1 LAGIFPRLSEG
12 FVIDEIIELER
23 QGAEIEIYS
32 LNKPGD
38 PRFHPRL
45 AELHAPVNYA
55 PAPDS
60 AEMWSVIQES
70 AVRLHLDPFNVGDLV
85 IRALGSGNHTALHP
99 FLQSL
104 WLAAVLSK
112 SGIQHL
118 HTHSGGHT
126 LEVALLASLLGGR
139 SFSFTQPHMT
149 APPSGAER
157 DLLIRAIEQCSFGVA
172 VTDLNLQW
180 LRKLAPGTSK
190 LYHIPFGLPL
200 DRFGATEELGFPIP
214 SIVAAGKL
222 IERKGFSYLIEACRM
237 VSDAGRKFRCTIIG
251 SGKQENMLRALID
264 SLGVG
269 DCVTLAGAQPQPRLL
284 DAIRRSAFTVVPSV
298 HADDHARDAFPE
310 IILESLAMGRAVVA
324 TDTPGT
330 SEMIEHGRNGLIVP
344 QRNSLALA
352 ESIERLL
359 ADTDL
364 RARMNLAARA
374 KAETQFDLAK
384 NASAL
389 RRLLEKT
396 CVRSTARAASATTA
410 A

>member
-1 LAGIFPRLSEG
+1 
-12 FVIDEIIELER
+12 
-23 QGAEIEIYS
+23 
-32 LNKPGD
+32 
-38 PRFHPRL
+38 
-45 AELHAPVNYA
+45 
-55 PAPDS
+55 
-60 AEMWSVIQES
+60 
-70 AVRLHLDPFNVGDLV
+70 
-85 IRALGSGNHTALHP
+85 
-99 FLQSL
+99 
-104 WLAAVLSK
+104 
-112 SGIQHL
+112 
-118 HTHSGGHT
+118 
-126 LEVALLASLLGGR
+126 
-139 SFSFTQPHMT
+139 
-149 APPSGAER
+149 
-157 DLLIRAIEQCSFGVA
+157 
-172 VTDLNLQW
+172 
-180 LRKLAPGTSK
+180 
-190 LYHIPFGLPL
+190 
-200 DRFGATEELGFPIP
+200 
-214 SIVAAGKL
+214 
-222 IERKGFSYLIEACRM
+222 
-237 VSDAGRKFRCTIIG
+237 
-251 SGKQENMLRALID
+251 
-264 SLGVG
+264 
-269 DCVTLAGAQPQPRLL
+269 VTLAGAQPQPRLL